1 VTSLIRLDNSTLVIP
16 AEDVIELYSS
26 NVNEQLSFDL
36 GDQLPWAKSLAV
48 FDLETTGLDLQQA
61 RIVTA
66 CAVAIDEHGQV
77 SGANTEW
84 LADPGIEIPEAASNV
99 HGVTT
104 EIARAK
110 GRNTKDVVSEILESL
125 RGFFSAG
132 IPVVAYN
139 APYDFT
145 ILHYEAL
152 RNGLEPLSDPKPIID
167 PLVLDK
173 FVDTYRSG
181 KRTLQVAASVY
192 GVQLS
197 DAHNATADA
206 IAAGKVAQSIA
217 RKYASKLPA
226 DVFELH
232 DAQRIWSEKQDDS
245 YESFRRKSSPEFTVV
260 RGWPVKL

>member
-1 VTSLIRLDNSTLVIP
+1 M
-16 AEDVIELYSS
+16 
-26 NVNEQLSFDL
+26 NEQLSFDL

-48 FDLETTGLDLQQA
+48 FDLETTGLDLVEA

-66 CAVAIDEHGQV
+66 CAVAIDEQGQV
-77 SGANTEW
+77 TGANIEW
-84 LADPGIEIPEAASNV
+84 LADPVIEIPEAASNV

-104 EIARAK
+104 EIARAR
-110 GRNTKDVVSEILESL
+110 GRNSKEVVSEILETL
-125 RGFFSAG
+125 RGFLKAG

-173 FVDTYRSG
+173 FVDQYRSG

-192 GVQLS
+192 GVELS

-206 IAAGKVAQSIA
+206 IAAGKVAQAIA
-217 RKYASKLPA
+217 LKHSAKLPA
-226 DVFELH
+226 DVFDLH
-232 DAQRIWSEKQDDS
+232 DAQKVWSVQQDDS
-245 YESFRRKSSPEFTVV
+245 YEIFRRKSSPDFTVV

>member
-1 VTSLIRLDNSTLVIP
+1 M
-16 AEDVIELYSS
+16 
-26 NVNEQLSFDL
+26 NEQLSFDL

-77 SGANTEW
+77 TGSNIEW
-84 LADPGIEIPEAASNV
+84 LADPGIEIPVAASNV

-104 EIARAK
+104 EIAKAR
-110 GRNTKDVVSEILESL
+110 GRNSKEVVSEILETL

-152 RNGLEPLSDPKPIID
+152 RNGLEPLFDPKPIID
-167 PLVLDK
+167 PLVIDK
-173 FVDTYRSG
+173 FVDQYRSG
-181 KRTLQVAASVY
+181 KRTLEFAASVY

-206 IAAGKVAQSIA
+206 VAAGKVAQAIA
-217 RKYASKLPA
+217 LKHAGKLPA

-232 DAQRIWSEKQDDS
+232 DLQKVWSVNQDDS
-245 YESFRRKSSPEFTVV
+245 YEIFRRKSAPDFTVV

>member
-1 VTSLIRLDNSTLVIP
+1 M
-16 AEDVIELYSS
+16 
-26 NVNEQLSFDL
+26 NEQLSFDL

-48 FDLETTGLDLQQA
+48 FDLETTGLDLVEA

-66 CAVAIDEHGQV
+66 CAVAIDEQGQV
-77 SGANTEW
+77 TGANIEW
-84 LADPGIEIPEAASNV
+84 LADPVIGIPEAASNV

-104 EIARAK
+104 EIARAR
-110 GRNTKDVVSEILESL
+110 GRNSKEVVSEILETL
-125 RGFFSAG
+125 RGFFKAG

-173 FVDTYRSG
+173 FVDQYRSG

-192 GVQLS
+192 GVELS

-206 IAAGKVAQSIA
+206 IAAGKVAQAIA
-217 RKYASKLPA
+217 LKHSAKLPA
-226 DVFELH
+226 DVFDLH
-232 DAQRIWSEKQDDS
+232 DAQKVWSVQQDDS
-245 YESFRRKSSPEFTVV
+245 YEIFRRKSSPDFTVV

>member
-1 VTSLIRLDNSTLVIP
+1 
-16 AEDVIELYSS
+16 
-26 NVNEQLSFDL
+26 VNEQLSFDL

-66 CAVAIDEHGQV
+66 CAVAIDEQGQV
-77 SGANTEW
+77 TGSNIDW
-84 LADPGIEIPEAASNV
+84 LADPGIEIPVAASNV

-104 EIARAK
+104 EIAKAR
-110 GRNTKDVVSEILESL
+110 GRNSKEVVSEILETL

-152 RNGLEPLSDPKPIID
+152 RNGLEPLFDPKPIID
-167 PLVLDK
+167 PLVIDK
-173 FVDTYRSG
+173 FVDQYRSG
-181 KRTLQVAASVY
+181 KRTLEFAASVY

-206 IAAGKVAQSIA
+206 VAAGKVAQAIA
-217 RKYASKLPA
+217 LKHAGKLPA

-232 DAQRIWSEKQDDS
+232 DLQKVWSVNQDDS
-245 YESFRRKSSPEFTVV
+245 YEIFRRKSAPDFTVV

>member
-1 VTSLIRLDNSTLVIP
+1 
-16 AEDVIELYSS
+16 
-26 NVNEQLSFDL
+26 VNEQLSFDL

-48 FDLETTGLDLQQA
+48 FDLETTGLDLVEA

-66 CAVAIDEHGQV
+66 CAVAIDEQGQV
-77 SGANTEW
+77 TGANIEW

-104 EIARAK
+104 EIARAR
-110 GRNTKDVVSEILESL
+110 GRNSKEVVSEILETL
-125 RGFFSAG
+125 RGFFRAG

-173 FVDTYRSG
+173 FVDQYRSG

-192 GVQLS
+192 GVELS

-206 IAAGKVAQSIA
+206 IAAGKVAQAIA
-217 RKYASKLPA
+217 QKHSAKLPA
-226 DVFELH
+226 DVFDLH
-232 DAQRIWSEKQDDS
+232 DAQKVWSVQQDDS
-245 YESFRRKSSPEFTVV
+245 YEIFRRKSSPDFTVV